1 MNKEEKYFDFGGCT
15 FAPYTTFESLGLGNV
30 DLKELNRH
38 LYATS
43 NNAFKKKGGYTYE
56 KFYEAAGGHE
66 NCPFD
71 VFYCT
76 TNTILYVPTKE
87 QLQIFFPDERYEE
100 AFRLDRAFNKQQMES
115 FNNRIAALREAINII
130 SIECPKYSTRK
141 AEERLLTLEN
151 RYNRLKEIESTI

>member
-1 MNKEEKYFDFGGCT
+1 MNKEEKKYFKFGGCT
-15 FAPYTTFESLGLGNV
+15 FDPCGTFRDYNLELDS
-30 DLKELNRH
+30 KELIFH
-38 LYATS
+38 LRNTN

-76 TNTILYVPTKE
+76 NTVLYVPTKE

-100 AFRLDRAFNKQQMES
+100 AFRLDRAFNKQQLES